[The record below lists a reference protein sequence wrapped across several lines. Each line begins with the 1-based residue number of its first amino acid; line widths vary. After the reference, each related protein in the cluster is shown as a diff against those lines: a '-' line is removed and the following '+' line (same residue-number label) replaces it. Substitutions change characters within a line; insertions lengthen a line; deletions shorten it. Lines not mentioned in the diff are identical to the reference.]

1 MKITR
6 YTVYCKN
13 DTTYLPL
20 CVHEQQS
27 VATVTDD
34 KLVGSLGEKMHG
46 VDGDVSLTA

>member
-13 DTTYLPL
+13 EYLSL

-34 KLVGSLGEKMHG
+34 KLVRSLGEKMHR